1 MTYKNFEKKDSFWK
15 ILIKETDFLQL
26 VAIMGTICIIS
37 IITFLLHN
45 SKLFLSLWDYFNNN
59 KSMPYVFVSVLTYA
73 CVFIT
78 VSVIFIVVAVFFIN
92 FLIPLFMRI
101 YAKLSYVCMLNR
113 ICYLPFTVEEIEK
126 YHASGLEQLL
136 LLVLKTE
143 SYKKYDGYK
152 LHSVLPKARLIA
164 EKNEQLFE
172 NIKIVFKEDF
182 DNNGFMKKDIRD
194 KVCVLI
200 SKKTNIYGDSVILF
214 LDRLNAGK
222 DF

>member
-1 MTYKNFEKKDSFWK
+1 
-15 ILIKETDFLQL
+15 
-26 VAIMGTICIIS
+26 
-37 IITFLLHN
+37 
-45 SKLFLSLWDYFNNN
+45 
-59 KSMPYVFVSVLTYA
+59 
-73 CVFIT
+73 
-78 VSVIFIVVAVFFIN
+78 
-92 FLIPLFMRI
+92 MRI
-101 YAKLSYVCMLNR
+101 YAKLSYACMLNR

-194 KVCVLI
+194 KVCALI